1 MNQSIKYDRIVP
13 VLAVLCVFGVLSAG
27 PVLGQ
32 AADESGERDANET
45 LDGPYFL
52 RSADPLETGELELK
66 FVYGYERDA
75 GEEEEHEVE
84 FVLEWGL
91 AEGHEFILEIPVE
104 LGEGKVEGNGDIAEF
119 GFHSRIWNEDGLMPA
134 FSMRNL
140 IRIPTGYES
149 DGVDYIGRG
158 LFTSTLIP
166 GSLRFHFN
174 PFLKSI
180 NGNQDEDTRDFQWGA
195 AVGFDYRVNDD
206 LLFIMDYQNFSSDE
220 EGVSRQQNLEIGA
233 DWEFAEDQ
241 KIGFQTQFELD
252 GDGHGA
258 DIGARISYIVELQAP
273 SLN

>member
-1 MNQSIKYDRIVP
+1 MNQSLKYCRIVP
-13 VLAVLCVFGVLSAG
+13 VLAALCVFGILSAG
-27 PVLGQ
+27 PVLAQ
-32 AADESGERDANET
+32 AAGESDDGDANET

-52 RSADPLETGELELK
+52 RSADPLEAGELELK
-66 FVYGYERDA
+66 FVYGYEKAESD
-75 GEEEEHEVE
+75 EEQEFE

-104 LGEGKVEGNGDIAEF
+104 LGEGKVKGNGDIAEF
-119 GFHSRIWNEDGLMPA
+119 GFHSRIWDEDGSMPA

-158 LFTSTLIP
+158 LFTSTLVP
-166 GSLRFHFN
+166 GSLRLHFN

-180 NGNQDEDTRDFQWGA
+180 NGNQGEDTRNFQWGA
-195 AVGFDYRVNDD
+195 ALGFDYRVNDD

-220 EGVSRQQNLEIGA
+220 EGVGRQQSLEIGG
-233 DWEFAEDQ
+233 DWEFTEDQ
-241 KIGFQTQFELD
+241 KIGFQAEFELD

-258 DIGARISYIVELQAP
+258 DFGAKISYIVELDAP
-273 SLN
+273 RVD